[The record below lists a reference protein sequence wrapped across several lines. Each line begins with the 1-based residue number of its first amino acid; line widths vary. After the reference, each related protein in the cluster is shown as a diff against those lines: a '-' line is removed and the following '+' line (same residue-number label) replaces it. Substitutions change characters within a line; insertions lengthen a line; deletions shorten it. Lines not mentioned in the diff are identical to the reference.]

1 MTSPGQSDR
10 VQRLIEKYRDA
21 GMSLVDAV
29 RAAQEAAQEEHAQA
43 VAWKGHAR
51 SIARSERTM
60 NDTQVDLMCRGEMSR
75 IAHDLRVQEIE
86 RQHAGQGAGRGK

>member
-10 VQRLIEKYRDA
+10 VARLIEQYRNE

-29 RAAQEAAQEEHAQA
+29 KAAQETAAQEHEDARFWA
-43 VAWKGHAR
+43 GHAR
-51 SIARSERTM
+51 KVARSARTM
-60 NDTQVDLMCRGEMSR
+60 NDTQVDLMCRGELSR

-86 RQHAGQGAGRGK
+86 RKHASQGRK